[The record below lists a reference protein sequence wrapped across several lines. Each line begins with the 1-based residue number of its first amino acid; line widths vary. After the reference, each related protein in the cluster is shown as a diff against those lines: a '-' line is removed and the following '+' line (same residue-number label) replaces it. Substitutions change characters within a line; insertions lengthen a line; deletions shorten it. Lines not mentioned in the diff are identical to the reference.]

1 MIILSGFVL
10 ALAGI
15 LVLMSRTIKMR
26 EVEMENKMIQS
37 YMESMEEFYAVMQE
51 RIEAVRRYRHDLA
64 KHIRTLEKLLENSQ
78 KKDGTQ
84 EYMEDL
90 KERYTQLR
98 KEEYC
103 ADEVVNS
110 ILSIKKEQCEV
121 KKIPFEIQVE
131 DTTYGEIRDVDM
143 VGLLHNLL
151 DNAVEAEE
159 HIPQEG
165 VRGIYFSMGKKDGNV
180 WIDVENYICPGEKVV
195 FKTKKEVP
203 EDHGIGTKIIDSL
216 IHKYDGKKEITVDP
230 ERHLFVK
237 KIVLC
242 GTKTMSETDMEMT
255 Y

>member
-26 EVEMENKMIQS
+26 EVEMENRMIQS

-78 KKDGTQ
+78 KEDGTQ

-131 DTTYGEIRDVDM
+131 DTTYGEIRDVDI

-159 HIPQEG
+159 RIPQESI
-165 VRGIYFSMGKKDGNV
+165 RGIYFSMGKKDGDV
-180 WIDVENYICPGEKVV
+180 WIDVENHICPGENVM
-195 FKTKKEVP
+195 FKTKKDAP
-203 EDHGIGTKIIDSL
+203 EEHGIGTKIIDSL
-216 IHKYDGKKEITVDP
+216 MQKYNGEKEITVDQDK
-230 ERHLFVK
+230 HLFIK
-237 KIVLC
+237 KIVLH
-242 GTKTMSETDMEMT
+242 GRQMSPETEMKIT